1 MENVRIVLADDHQMI
16 IDGLKMLIDDMKGIE
31 IVGEA
36 ANGREA
42 VRLVKELEPDIIII
56 DVAMPEL
63 NGIEATR
70 QITSECPGVKIIVL
84 SMHSEKRFVS
94 LMFKAGAKA
103 YLSKENAFKELSSA
117 IKAVMAGTSYL
128 SPNIAT
134 ALVEDYVE
142 VVKTV
147 TDRLEASTLSPREL
161 EVMQLLAEGRSTRQ
175 AAETLF
181 VSVKTIEAHRRN
193 IMEKLG
199 LKGVAEL
206 TRYAIREGYIAP

>member
-1 MENVRIVLADDHQMI
+1 MENVRIVLADDHQI
-16 IDGLKMLIDDMKGIE
+16 ILDGLKMLIDDMDGIE

-42 VRLVKELEPDIIII
+42 VKLVREHEPDIIIM

-70 QITSECPGVKIIVL
+70 QISSEWPKVKIIVL

-134 ALVEDYVE
+134 TLVEDYVE
-142 VVKTV
+142 IVRAAN
-147 TDRLEASTLSPREL
+147 DRLEASTLSPREL
-161 EVMQLLAEGRSTRQ
+161 EVLQLLAEGRSTRE
-175 AAETLF
+175 AADTLF

-206 TRYAIREGYIAP
+206 TRYAIREGYVAP

>member
-1 MENVRIVLADDHQMI
+1 MGKVRVILADDHQI
-16 IDGLKMLIDDMKGIE
+16 ILDGLKMLIDDMDGIE
-31 IVGEA
+31 VVGEA

-42 VRLVKELEPDIIII
+42 VRLVREHEPDIVIM

-70 QITSECPGVKIIVL
+70 QISSEWPDVRIIVL

-103 YLSKENAFKELSSA
+103 YLSKENAFQELSSA
-117 IKAVMAGTSYL
+117 IRAVMAGTSYL

-142 VVKTV
+142 VVKTA
-147 TDRLEASTLSPREL
+147 TQRLEASTLSPREL
-161 EVMQLLAEGRSTRQ
+161 EVLQLLAEGRSTRE
-175 AAETLF
+175 AATILY
-181 VSVKTIEAHRRN
+181 VSVKTVEAHRRN

>member
-1 MENVRIVLADDHQMI
+1 MKSVRIVLADDHQMI

-31 IVGEA
+31 VVGEA

-70 QITSECPGVKIIVL
+70 QIASECPGVKIIVL

-117 IKAVMAGTSYL
+117 IKAVMADTSYL

-142 VVKTV
+142 VVKAV
-147 TDRLEASTLSPREL
+147 PDRLGASALSPREL
-161 EVMQLLAEGRSTRQ
+161 EVMQLLAEGRTTRE
-175 AAETLF
+175 AAETLY
-181 VSVKTIEAHRRN
+181 VSIKTVEAHRRN

-206 TRYAIREGYIAP
+206 TRYAIREGYITP

>member
-1 MENVRIVLADDHQMI
+1 MEKVRIVLADDHQI
-16 IDGLKMLIDDMKGIE
+16 ILDGLKMLIDDMKDIE

-42 VRLVKELEPDIIII
+42 VKMVKEHEPDIVIM

-70 QITSECPGVKIIVL
+70 QISSECPDVKIIVL

-117 IKAVMAGTSYL
+117 IRAVMAGTSYL

-142 VVKTV
+142 VVKNATN
-147 TDRLEASTLSPREL
+147 RLEASTLSPREL
-161 EVMQLLAEGRSTRQ
+161 EVMQLLAEGRSTRET
-175 AAETLF
+175 AETLY
-181 VSVKTIEAHRRN
+181 VSIKTVEAHRRN

-206 TRYAIREGYIAP
+206 TRYAIREGYIAL

>member
-1 MENVRIVLADDHQMI
+1 MEKVRIILADDHQI
-16 IDGLKMLIDDMKGIE
+16 ILDGLKMLIDDMDGIE

-42 VRLVKELEPDIIII
+42 VRLVKEHEPDIIII

-70 QITSECPGVKIIVL
+70 QISSECPKVKIIVL

-117 IKAVMAGTSYL
+117 IRAVMAGTSYL

-142 VVKTV
+142 VVKTAAG
-147 TDRLEASTLSPREL
+147 RLEASTLSPREL
-161 EVMQLLAEGRSTRQ
+161 EVMQLLAEGRSTRET
-175 AAETLF
+175 AETLY
-181 VSVKTIEAHRRN
+181 VSIKTVEAHRRN